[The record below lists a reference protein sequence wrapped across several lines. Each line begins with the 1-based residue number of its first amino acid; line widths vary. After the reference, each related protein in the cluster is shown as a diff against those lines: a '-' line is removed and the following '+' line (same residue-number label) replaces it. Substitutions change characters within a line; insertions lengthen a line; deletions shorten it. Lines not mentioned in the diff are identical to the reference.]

1 MKKRILLLLLCA
13 LAPAALFAAEGG
25 IPYTV
30 LNDNNFASETK
41 GKLVFIDF
49 YADWC
54 GPCKQFA
61 PVFEAVA
68 AANPSLNFVKV
79 DTDACPKLSAAF
91 KINSIPYIVAYK
103 DNKVIAKFTTYPRS
117 EKTFDTWVKK
127 VVQAVEN
134 QE

>member
-79 DTDACPKLSAAF
+79 DTDA
-91 KINSIPYIVAYK
+91 
-103 DNKVIAKFTTYPRS
+103 
-117 EKTFDTWVKK
+117 
-127 VVQAVEN
+127 
-134 QE
+134 

>member
-1 MKKRILLLLLCA
+1 MCA

-30 LNDNNFASETK
+30 LNDNNFASET
-41 GKLVFIDF
+41 
-49 YADWC
+49 DWC

-134 QE
+134 Q

>member
-1 MKKRILLLLLCA
+1 MRAI
-13 LAPAALFAAEGG
+13 FSQSVRSRRTGG
-25 IPYTV
+25 YCEKT
-30 LNDNNFASETK
+30 NFIA
-41 GKLVFIDF
+41 VIDF

>member
-13 LAPAALFAAEGG
+13 LTPAALFAG

-30 LNDNNFASETK
+30 LNDSNFAAETE

-54 GPCKQFA
+54 GPCKQFE
-61 PVFEAVA
+61 PVFREVA
-68 AANPSLNFVKV
+68 LNNPKLNFVKV
-79 DTDACPKLSAAF
+79 DTDACPKLSEAF
-91 KINSIPYIVAYK
+91 KITSIPYIVAYK